1 MNEALKESPENIRRI
16 SFRDLLTIFFTK
28 VHVFL
33 GVLVTIIVIT
43 LAVAF
48 LSESVY
54 KVTGNILVKPMLE
67 QAIKLMAPP
76 AAHLST
82 LPVRVQEITSEVS
95 ILQSTQLLSMVV
107 KELDLTK
114 PGKPKS
120 WFSRAV
126 QYFFGQVH
134 KLMVALGLSVQPSP
148 EDQAILALKK
158 KLSIKPIALS
168 NVIEISLS
176 GDSPEMITKIVN
188 SLMRNYVEYHVALY
202 RPKGAR
208 EFYAD
213 QAQLFADKLKDSEDG
228 LERFKKEWSIIEIS
242 AQNDA
247 NIELLRTLREN
258 LALVQANISD
268 RQTKIGAQQRNLKKT
283 GEVGA
288 FTKDMQSG
296 ILEELVRTMG
306 PLLIDR
312 ERIAVH
318 YQKSSL
324 KYQAINRQVEELK
337 RVYNKQIKD
346 ILQGNNL
353 DLSGL
358 NSYAKVLRQDISEV
372 ETKSLLLSEKQVEYD
387 RLIRELKQYERN
399 YLLYLNKTEEARIE
413 EQQDASRA
421 SNVTVTNWAKIPSVP
436 IFPRK
441 FLMAFLSLVIGA
453 FAGIAGAF
461 TAYYLDHT
469 VKTPEDII
477 RTCRSPVLTFITEQ
491 AQAASGSNLSPTF
504 KSDTQARIFSKLPLG
519 PSLPYRPGKSD
530 VPLWMAEPRSYPE
543 LLESFRT
550 LKTHIQFSKK
560 YRPMAIIQVTG
571 ANRLAGAST
580 TACNLALEL
589 ACDLLDDRILLV
601 DANLAN
607 PAVHQTFGLSEEPG
621 LLNYLTEELD
631 LQQVVQSTAK
641 PNLQVMAVGKTATQ
655 IMSPFDLLKFIAFLD
670 EVRQQYTHVVID
682 SAPILVSSDSL
693 NIATKVDGVIL
704 VAEANRTRFESITNI
719 EDNLKHNARLLGIV
733 LNKRRFVIPK
743 ILYNII

>member
-1 MNEALKESPENIRRI
+1 M
-16 SFRDLLTIFFTK
+16 
-28 VHVFL
+28 FL
-33 GVLVTIIVIT
+33 GVLVTIIVVT

-48 LSESVY
+48 LSEPIY

-67 QAIKLMAPP
+67 QAVKLMAPP

-95 ILQSTQLLSMVV
+95 ILQSTQLLSTVV

-126 QYFFGQVH
+126 QYIFGQVH

-158 KLSIKPIALS
+158 KLSIKPIPLS

-176 GDSPEMITKIVN
+176 GESPEMITKIVN

-208 EFYAD
+208 EFYAE
-213 QAQLFADKLKDSEDG
+213 QAQLFADRLKGAEDD
-228 LERFKKEWSIIEIS
+228 LEKFKKEWSIIEIT

-247 NIELLRTLREN
+247 NIELLRMLREN

-268 RQTKIGAQQRNLKKT
+268 RQTKVGAQKRNLKKT

-296 ILEELVRTMG
+296 ILEELVRNIS
-306 PLLIDR
+306 PLLVDR

-337 RVYNKQIKD
+337 RAYNRQIKD
-346 ILQGNNL
+346 IVQGNSL

-358 NSYAKVLRQDISEV
+358 NSYGRVLQQDISEV

-387 RLIRELKQYERN
+387 RLMRELKQFERN

-453 FAGIAGAF
+453 FVGVAGAF
-461 TAYYLDHT
+461 SAYYMDHT

-477 RTCRSPVLTFITEQ
+477 RTCRSAVLTFIPEEVR
-491 AQAASGSNLSPTF
+491 AASESTQGSAPQSE
-504 KSDTQARIFSKLPLG
+504 SQDRIFSKLPSG
-519 PSLPYRPGKSD
+519 GGIPYRSGQVD
-530 VPLWMAEPRSYPE
+530 VPLWMAEPRRYPE
-543 LLESFRT
+543 LLESYRT
-550 LKTHIQFSKK
+550 LKTHIRFLE
-560 YRPMAIIQVTG
+560 RFHPMAIIQVTA
-571 ANRLAGAST
+571 ANRQAGAST
-580 TACNLALEL
+580 TACNLALEM
-589 ACDLLDDRILLV
+589 ACDLLDHRILLV

-607 PAVHQTFGLSEEPG
+607 PAVHQTFGLSKEPG
-621 LLNYLTEELD
+621 LLNCLTEELE
-631 LQQVVQSTAK
+631 LQQVVQPTFK
-641 PNLQVMAVGKTATQ
+641 PNLEVMAVGKAATQ
-655 IMSPFDLLKFIAFLD
+655 VMSPFDLLKFTAFLD
-670 EVRQQYTHVVID
+670 EVRQRYTYVVID

-693 NIATKVDGVIL
+693 NISTKVDGVIL
-704 VAEANRTRFESITNI
+704 VAEANRTRFESIASI
-719 EDNLKHNARLLGIV
+719 EHNLKNNARLLGIV

-743 ILYNII
+743 MLYNII